1 MFFFFKWVRILPEI
15 DWYPYQGASPAPSCI
30 VRHKTLIKTP
40 TREVSHQK
48 PVSHIYTNIMRIKDN
63 SDKNKNNSKN
73 KLCLIIKM
81 ADVIQEGGPNV
92 SVYTNTIL

>member
-1 MFFFFKWVRILPEI
+1 
-15 DWYPYQGASPAPSCI
+15 
-30 VRHKTLIKTP
+30 
-40 TREVSHQK
+40 
-48 PVSHIYTNIMRIKDN
+48 MRIKDN

-92 SVYTNTIL
+92 SVYTNIIL